1 MNPVGRPGEEFCMEC
16 GPDTGL
22 HSGTSDGVAC
32 CPRCGWE
39 RPLARRPV
47 FVLTGASG
55 AGKTTIAESL
65 AGRLEGCV
73 VFDVDLTLHVAAL
86 GWDVWRNTWL
96 QLAHAVGM
104 NGQATLLCGSVTA
117 AQLAGLPARMLV
129 GPLHEAVLDCPDDEL
144 VRRLSARPRW
154 RGSTKEW
161 IAEQV
166 RWAAVLRAEAA
177 RGFDTHGMGPDAVAD
192 GVADWVHSALAT
204 EAAA

>member
-1 MNPVGRPGEEFCMEC
+1 MEC

-22 HSGTSDGVAC
+22 HAGTHDRVAR

-39 RPLARRPV
+39 RHLPRRPL

-55 AGKTTIAESL
+55 AGKTTVAESL
-65 AGRLEGCV
+65 AGRLEGCA

-96 QLAHAVGM
+96 QLAHAVAL

-117 AQLAGLPARMLV
+117 AQVAGLPARMLV
-129 GPLHEAVLDCPDDEL
+129 GPIHEAILDCPEDVL
-144 VRRLSARPRW
+144 VRRLSERPPW

-166 RWAAVLRAEAA
+166 KYAGVLRSEAP
-177 RGFDTHGMGPDAVAD
+177 RGFDTDGAGPDAVAL
-192 GVADWVHSALAT
+192 GVADWVRSALAV
-204 EAAA
+204 EVAR

>member
-1 MNPVGRPGEEFCMEC
+1 MEC
-16 GPDTGL
+16 GPETGL
-22 HSGTSDGVAC
+22 HSGTKDQVAC

-39 RPLARRPV
+39 RQLPRRPL

-55 AGKTTIAESL
+55 AGKTTVAESL
-65 AGRLEGCV
+65 AGRLEGCA

-117 AQLAGLPARMLV
+117 AQVAGLPARMLV
-129 GPLHEAVLDCPDDEL
+129 GPVHEAVLDCPDDEL
-144 VRRLSARPRW
+144 VRRLSARPTW

-166 RWAAVLRAEAA
+166 RYAGVLRSEAS
-177 RGFDTHGMGPDAVAD
+177 RGFDTNRMGPEAVAA
-192 GVADWVHSALAT
+192 GVANWVHGALAA
-204 EAAA
+204 EVASQ